1 MTDAKGQYQ
10 KLPPGWDCKYD
21 QATGNCYYINYFTK
35 AMQLED
41 PRGRYKQL
49 QNERCSTES
58 IAMQPINGSPYHVYP
73 SNNLQAVRAFQA
85 GPGTNTSL
93 HNMSSSPLLSSR
105 GNLELSPLRMQRG
118 SLTQTPRL
126 GNMSRRSTIQET
138 SFTNP
143 IDTDAV
149 VNKIQNMFPTA
160 SEDHIRLLL
169 KKYYNREAVVIS
181 ALQVEKH
188 PVTMPG
194 PYVTPPAQ
202 RHLYHSN
209 TVFHLTPPARRLDKG
224 ITARGLNGS
233 VAVGSSS
240 RTASPLPGGRFG
252 SVTSVHGGVGSGGGG
267 GGYMAAA
274 AAAAMPFHQGSPR
287 FEQWRSSPKPHSSP
301 KMKLRYLKT
310 IFPKADEMVLL
321 DILAS
326 SDNNVQTASEKLIS
340 MGYTKRDFIPPK
352 ISHRSDHEAAH
363 AAAAAKRAAEETII
377 PLQPKIYTAEEK
389 TTIQAH
395 MKEKFPQ
402 LAERIILMA
411 LESVNYAED
420 RATQILYIVQEED
433 ELHAK
438 KNAVTAAA
446 VTDAAMQS
454 TSGHDAEVILGA
466 ADGMHG
472 QGVGA
477 VADDSIISVVVK
489 TPLNSYNDDRKS
501 FQNASTKHNTY
512 APTSL
517 TSTSFP
523 SPTSSSTAFLS
534 SSLPQSSAACSALK
548 SSTKINATRNIGS
561 KKVAFP
567 SINLTTPTTATTQII
582 LSNSPTCIERHE
594 KETKAPAVVI
604 AAGDVVDSLPNSSTI
619 INPSATSSS
628 TSISPPKALKEL
640 HISSELPSSAA
651 STSNLVANEY
661 EKLTTKSI
669 LARCNTYASGIQGYL
684 HGTNSNKA
692 ANTSASILDKLK
704 LTRLREKTEPLN
716 AAQQDSTD
724 GASTYKKRQDF
735 KSIIGRITTSGHSA
749 ELAKGADESLLLA
762 DYVTWNGAN
771 PDMPQGNNQK
781 QLAQGPDAGKLNER
795 SYTAIGRNP
804 ELCKGV
810 QKGLAKG
817 SIYAQLAAA
826 GNTKT
831 ANIKCN

>member
-1 MTDAKGQYQ
+1 MADAKAQYQ
-10 KLPPGWDCKYD
+10 KLPPGWDCKFD

-93 HNMSSSPLLSSR
+93 HNMSTSPLLSSR
-105 GNLELSPLRMQRG
+105 GNLELSPLRMPRA
-118 SLTQTPRL
+118 SLTHTPRL

-143 IDTDAV
+143 IDTDVV

-169 KKYYNREAVVIS
+169 KK
-181 ALQVEKH
+181 
-188 PVTMPG
+188 
-194 PYVTPPAQ
+194 
-202 RHLYHSN
+202 
-209 TVFHLTPPARRLDKG
+209 
-224 ITARGLNGS
+224 
-233 VAVGSSS
+233 
-240 RTASPLPGGRFG
+240 
-252 SVTSVHGGVGSGGGG
+252 
-267 GGYMAAA
+267 
-274 AAAAMPFHQGSPR
+274 
-287 FEQWRSSPKPHSSP
+287 
-301 KMKLRYLKT
+301 YLKT

-352 ISHRSDHEAAH
+352 ISHRADHEAAH
-363 AAAAAKRAAEETII
+363 AAAAAKKAGEETII
-377 PLQPKIYTAEEK
+377 PLQPKVYTAEEK
-389 TTIQAH
+389 ATIQAH

-402 LAERIILMA
+402 IAERIILMA

-420 RATQILYIVQEED
+420 RAIQILCIVHEED

-438 KNAVTAAA
+438 KNAATAAVA
-446 VTDAAMQS
+446 ADVAMQS
-454 TSGHDAEVILGA
+454 VSGHVAEVILSAVDGVQA
-466 ADGMHG
+466 RADGSG
-472 QGVGA
+472 
-477 VADDSIISVVVK
+477 ADDSILTVVVK
-489 TPLNSYNDDRKS
+489 TPLNSYNDVNKS
-501 FQNASTKHNTY
+501 TENASAKHITFS
-512 APTSL
+512 AT
-517 TSTSFP
+517 TSTSTSLP
-523 SPTSSSTAFLS
+523 PTTFASSSSSSPSALLS
-534 SSLPQSSAACSALK
+534 STSTPCSAILK
-548 SSTKINATRNIGS
+548 SSTKINATRNIG

-582 LSNSPTCIERHE
+582 LSNSPTCIERNV
-594 KETKAPAVVI
+594 KASKSAS
-604 AAGDVVDSLPNSSTI
+604 DVVDSLPNSCTI
-619 INPSATSSS
+619 INPSVAPS
-628 TSISPPKALKEL
+628 TTTPSPSKAFKEL
-640 HISSELPSSAA
+640 HISSELPSSTSSTAA
-651 STSNLVANEY
+651 TTTPPISTEY
-661 EKLTTKSI
+661 PKLTTKSL

-684 HGTNSNKA
+684 HGTYSNTTTITATA
-692 ANTSASILDKLK
+692 ATTSASILDKLK
-704 LTRLREKTEPLN
+704 LTRLREKTDTLKVGQQ
-716 AAQQDSTD
+716 AATD
-724 GASTYKKRQDF
+724 AAGKQRQHF
-735 KSIIGRITTSGHSA
+735 KSIIDRITTSGHSA

-771 PDMPQGNNQK
+771 PDMPQGHNQK
-781 QLAQGPDAGKLNER
+781 QLSHGPDASKLCER
-795 SYTAIGRNP
+795 SYTPIGRNP
-804 ELCKGV
+804 ELCKGA

-831 ANIKCN
+831 TNIKCN

>member
-1 MTDAKGQYQ
+1 
-10 KLPPGWDCKYD
+10 
-21 QATGNCYYINYFTK
+21 
-35 AMQLED
+35 MQLED
-41 PRGRYKQL
+41 PRSRYKQL
-49 QNERCSTES
+49 QNERCSNES
-58 IAMQPINGSPYHVYP
+58 IAMQPVQHGSPYHVYP
-73 SNNLQAVRAFQA
+73 SNNLPAVRAFQA

-105 GNLELSPLRMQRG
+105 GNLEMSPLPLPRS

-149 VNKIQNMFPTA
+149 VNKIQNIFPTA

-209 TVFHLTPPARRLDKG
+209 SAFHMTPPARRLDKG
-224 ITARGLNGS
+224 IAARNVGPFAGLNGS
-233 VAVGSSS
+233 AGVSCTS
-240 RTASPLPGGRFG
+240 RTASPIPGGGRFG
-252 SVTSVHGGVGSGGGG
+252 SVTSVHGGVGGGYGGGGGG

-287 FEQWRSSPKPHSSP
+287 FEQWRSSPKPHTSP

-352 ISHRSDHEAAH
+352 TTHRFDAEHAH
-363 AAAAAKRAAEETII
+363 AGAVKKPGDETII
-377 PLQPKIYTAEEK
+377 PLRPKEYTIEEK
-389 TTIQAH
+389 AAIQAQL
-395 MKEKFPQ
+395 KEKYPQ
-402 LAERIILMA
+402 TADRIILMA

-420 RATQILYIVQEED
+420 RAIQILHIVQEED
-433 ELHAK
+433 ELDARKH
-438 KNAVTAAA
+438 AAA
-446 VTDAAMQS
+446 AIAL
-454 TSGHDAEVILGA
+454 TSAGGEAEVLLGA
-466 ADGMHG
+466 SGMQGTLADNN
-472 QGVGA
+472 A
-477 VADDSIISVVVK
+477 AEDNIITVVLTTSPNTYSDNVK
-489 TPLNSYNDDRKS
+489 SRH
-501 FQNASTKHNTY
+501 NASAKDIPHTTISY
-512 APTSL
+512 SSPLTSSTATTSSSSSASSSVPPLSL
-517 TSTSFP
+517 TS
-523 SPTSSSTAFLS
+523 ST
-534 SSLPQSSAACSALK
+534 LK
-548 SSTKINATRNIGS
+548 SSTKINAIRNIG

-582 LSNSPTCIERHE
+582 LSNSPTCNIEHNE
-594 KETKAPAVVI
+594 EQLPA
-604 AAGDVVDSLPNSSTI
+604 ATFATSDAVDPLKNSYTNISS
-619 INPSATSSS
+619 SATQS
-628 TSISPPKALKEL
+628 TPSISPSEALKEL
-640 HISSELPSSAA
+640 SISHEPTAA
-651 STSNLVANEY
+651 STSLSVLSSLSTEPAKY
-661 EKLTTKSI
+661 QTITTKSI
-669 LARCNTYASGIQGYL
+669 LARCNAYATRINGYL
-684 HGTNSNKA
+684 HGTPCSTK
-692 ANTSASILDKLK
+692 TSTITSASTRTTTASILDNLK
-704 LTRLREKTEPLN
+704 ATRLSEKT
-716 AAQQDSTD
+716 DSLKALQKD
-724 GASTYKKRQDF
+724 SVDKLSDF
-735 KSIIGRITTSGHSA
+735 KQRKEFNSILGRITTTGHSA

-781 QLAQGPDAGKLNER
+781 QLANGPDASKLCER
-795 SYTAIGRNP
+795 TYKPMGRNP
-804 ELCKGV
+804 ELCKGA

-817 SIYAQLAAA
+817 SIYAQLAA
-826 GNTKT
+826 NT